1 MSEIVTI
8 ITGTRKG
15 IGEYL
20 AKHYLELGH
29 IVIGCSR
36 TNPEWESEYKNRY
49 AHYLLDVADE
59 AAVKRMFSDIRKKH
73 SHVDNLINN
82 AGIAAMNHTILTPV
96 SVVDSVMNTNAKGT
110 FIFSREA
117 FKLMKKNKYGR
128 IVNFATVATPLKLDG
143 EAIYAASK
151 AAIITLTQ
159 IMAKE
164 FAGEGITVNAIGPTP
179 VQADLIQNVPA
190 EKIQRLL
197 NLQSI
202 HRFGEFKDIANV
214 IDFYLNKE
222 SDFITGQV
230 IYLGGI

>member
-1 MSEIVTI
+1 
-8 ITGTRKG
+8 
-15 IGEYL
+15 
-20 AKHYLELGH
+20 
-29 IVIGCSR
+29 
-36 TNPEWESEYKNRY
+36 
-49 AHYLLDVADE
+49 
-59 AAVKRMFSDIRKKH
+59 
-73 SHVDNLINN
+73 
-82 AGIAAMNHTILTPV
+82 
-96 SVVDSVMNTNAKGT
+96 MNTNAKGT

-179 VQADLIQNVPA
+179 VQTDLIKNVPA
-190 EKIQRLL
+190 EKIHRLL

>member
-96 SVVDSVMNTNAKGT
+96 SVVDSVLNINTKGT

-117 FKLMKKNKYGR
+117 FKLMKRNKYGR

-179 VQADLIQNVPA
+179 VQTDLIKNVPA

>member
-82 AGIAAMNHTILTPV
+82 AGIAAMNHTILTRV

-179 VQADLIQNVPA
+179 VQTDLIKNVPA